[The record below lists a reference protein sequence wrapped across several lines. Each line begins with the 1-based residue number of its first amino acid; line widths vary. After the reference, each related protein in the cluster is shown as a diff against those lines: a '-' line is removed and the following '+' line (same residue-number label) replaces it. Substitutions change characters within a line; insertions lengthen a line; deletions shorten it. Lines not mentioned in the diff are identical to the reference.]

1 MDLFVNKKIKCF
13 EYGRRSFSVSSLG
26 LYEKTTC
33 QVYIKFVTND
43 YLPMFKTLQLF
54 TNIFTSIKVTKST
67 SVQTQKYLK
76 MPNTFKLG
84 LN

>member
-1 MDLFVNKKIKCF
+1 MDLFVNKKMKCF

-26 LYEKTTC
+26 LYEKITC
-33 QVYIKFVTND
+33 QVLHFTDD
-43 YLPMFKTLQLF
+43 YLQMYKTLWLF

>member
-1 MDLFVNKKIKCF
+1 MF
-13 EYGRRSFSVSSLG
+13 SLG

-33 QVYIKFVTND
+33 QVYIKFITDD
-43 YLPMFKTLQLF
+43 YLPMYNTLQLF